1 MGYTPDQYVTDV
13 HNGLQAVHDKVGHL
27 GKPVIIGETGWQ
39 SRMYRDSSVAKLQDY
54 YNKITKHVYKTRDPN
69 IQSMLVFELND
80 EQWKGGDDAWGLYEQ
95 GNADMI
101 GDSKGN
107 PKFTPINVDEVI
119 ALDGIAL
126 SSATPTIV

>member
-1 MGYTPDQYVTDV
+1 MQKV
-13 HNGLQAVHDKVGHL
+13 NNKVGHL

-39 SRMYRDSSVAKLQDY
+39 SRGHKDSSVAKLQEY

-69 IQSMLVFELND
+69 IQSMLVFELTD
-80 EQWKGGDDAWGLYEQ
+80 EQWKGKDDGWGLYEQ

-119 ALDGIAL
+119 ALDGTTL
-126 SSATPTIV
+126 SSATSTIV